1 MKAIF
6 ILIIWSLSI
15 PSLVRAQGETEAVKT
30 CFDTY
35 KAALLAGSGTEAVAV
50 IDQNTLDYYRA
61 ILDHTL
67 RSDSATVAGLNFM
80 DKLIVIRVRDLMTF
94 TEVSA
99 LDENSFFVYAV
110 DNGMIG
116 KEGVANLELGT
127 VELNGSSAKGQ
138 VIAGGQPAPIYFDF
152 HNEEGLWKIDLTSIF
167 GISQA
172 ALQTVIEDSGM
183 TENEFIFQILEMLNG
198 KQPGIEVWQ
207 PLLD

>member
-1 MKAIF
+1 MVF
-6 ILIIWSLSI
+6 INPFFG
-15 PSLVRAQGETEAVKT
+15 PSPRRNGAVKA

-50 IDQNTLDYYRA
+50 IDQHTLDYYRT

-67 RSDSATVAGLNFM
+67 RSDSATVAGLDFM
-80 DKLIVIRVRDLMTF
+80 DKLIVIRVRDLMTL

-138 VIAGGQPAPIYFDF
+138 VIARRSASTNILRF
-152 HNEEGLWKIDLTSIF
+152 
-167 GISQA
+167 SQ
-172 ALQTVIEDSGM
+172 
-183 TENEFIFQILEMLNG
+183 
-198 KQPGIEVWQ
+198 
-207 PLLD
+207 